1 MVKFI
6 YVCVSKNFKES
17 DMSEDIRRMI
27 RNAFELEG
35 LLMLADERG
44 EEATQLLFDAIR
56 EKVESLVADAS
67 VLKPIEPVAEGA
79 GHAEPEA
86 EGQPVV
92 ADPCEEQQQLPFDE
106 NMDSVQDKELENEC
120 ESDDNLCSDA
130 VEADGDDIVG
140 DDEAICD
147 SSLSDAQEEIAD
159 EVASGSDADT
169 EDAIVEDVDGEDD
182 ITLDEAFIRN
192 KSKDLHGAFSL
203 NDMFRFRREL
213 FGNNAAE
220 MADAIELV
228 SAMES
233 YQEAEDYFYN
243 DLGWDSDSEE
253 VEEFMTIIR
262 NHFR

>member
-1 MVKFI
+1 MILCLILICALAALFI
-6 YVCVSKNFKES
+6 CWMLFLWGRVPG
-17 DMSEDIRRMI
+17 MIHIR
-27 RNAFELEG
+27 
-35 LLMLADERG
+35 
-44 EEATQLLFDAIR
+44 
-56 EKVESLVADAS
+56 
-67 VLKPIEPVAEGA
+67 A
-79 GHAEPEA
+79 G
-86 EGQPVV
+86 V
-92 ADPCEEQQQLPFDE
+92 QQQLDLNVP
-106 NMDSVQDKELENEC
+106 V
-120 ESDDNLCSDA
+120 
-130 VEADGDDIVG
+130 
-140 DDEAICD
+140 
-147 SSLSDAQEEIAD
+147 
-159 EVASGSDADT
+159 SGKLYRSDADT
-169 EDAIVEDVDGEDD
+169 EDTIVEDVDGEDD